1 MWDLNIIFLA
11 AIAGLFIIAFA
22 GDIFSRLMPRP
33 IHTSPNLRSKG
44 AGKMFTARS
53 LDIIHSDNTEYW
65 IWVRPNDS
73 RFTEVAELLKVWWL
87 DIKARIKLKELLPKT
102 KYTACLIF
110 KTLPRSIGLDAFQ
123 EASISMGSLKQKK
136 IVCLSP
142 RVAVPLNV
150 GLPVRRSDGWMEL
163 ELGQFYC
170 DDNINADQEVVV
182 GLMETDNYNMKT
194 GLIVGGLEVRPI

>member
-1 MWDLNIIFLA
+1 
-11 AIAGLFIIAFA
+11 
-22 GDIFSRLMPRP
+22 
-33 IHTSPNLRSKG
+33 
-44 AGKMFTARS
+44 MFTARS

-65 IWVRPNDS
+65 IWVRTNDS

-87 DIKARIKLKELLPKT
+87 DIKARIKLNELLPKT
-102 KYTACLIF
+102 KYTARLIF
-110 KTLPRSIGLDAFQ
+110 KTLPSSTGLDTFQ
-123 EASISMGSLKQKK
+123 EASVSMGTFKQKK
-136 IVCLSP
+136 NVCISP
-142 RVAVPLNV
+142 SVAVPNV

-170 DDNINADQEVVV
+170 DNNITGDREVVV